1 MYLIIIIMFL
11 VFLLILK
18 LGLNIKIKDIKKLK
32 QLSQDKAL
40 NKITNVFPKNK
51 EICEE
56 ILEKL
61 NNKDVEIDEL
71 DENSKSQTSLYLVMQ
86 NKIIIANIKDN
97 FARIQTIA
105 HECIHSIQNKN
116 ILKFNFIFSNLS
128 NLYFLVMCILALLNL
143 FNEQVW
149 YCLLISLI
157 LVQSISFMVRSHLET
172 DAMTRAEYVAGDYID
187 KKNLINK
194 DDKEKIINTYKEIN
208 NIGIKLYNYILISKK
223 VLSII
228 IFLVLIMI

>member
-1 MYLIIIIMFL
+1 MYFVIIIIFL
-11 VFLLILK
+11 IFLLVLK
-18 LGLNIKIKDIKKLK
+18 IGLNIKIKDAKRLK
-32 QLSQDKAL
+32 QLSQDNAL

-61 NNKDVEIDEL
+61 NNKDVEIEEL
-71 DENSKSQTSLYLVMQ
+71 GEDSKSQTSLYLVMK

-105 HECIHSIQNKN
+105 HECIHSIQNKQ
-116 ILKFNFIFSNLS
+116 ILKFNFIFSNIS
-128 NLYFLVMCILALLNL
+128 NLYFLVICILALLNL

-157 LVQSISFMVRSHLET
+157 LIQSISLIVRSHLET
-172 DAMTRAEYVAGDYID
+172 DAMTRAEYIAKDYI
-187 KKNLINK
+187 KEKNLLK
-194 DDKEKIINTYKEIN
+194 KEDEEKIINTYKEIN

>member
-105 HECIHSIQNKN
+105 HESIHSIQNKN

-128 NLYFLVMCILALLNL
+128 NLYFLIICILASLNL
-143 FNEQVW
+143 FSEQVL

-172 DAMTRAEYVAGDYID
+172 DAMTRAEYIAKDYI
-187 KKNLINK
+187 KEKNLLK
-194 DDKEKIINTYKEIN
+194 KEDEEKIINTYKEIN

>member
-1 MYLIIIIMFL
+1 MYFVIIIIFL
-11 VFLLILK
+11 VFLLVLK
-18 LGLNIKIKDIKKLK
+18 IGLNIKIKDVKRLK
-32 QLSQDKAL
+32 QLSQDNTL

-56 ILEKL
+56 ILKEL
-61 NNKDVEIDEL
+61 NNKDVEIEEL
-71 DENSKSQTSLYLVMQ
+71 GEDSKSQTSLYLVMQ

-105 HECIHSIQNKN
+105 HECIHSIQNKQ
-116 ILKFNFIFSNLS
+116 ILKFNFIFSNIS
-128 NLYFLVMCILALLNL
+128 NLYFLVICILAILNL

-157 LVQSISFMVRSHLET
+157 LIQSISFIVRSHLET
-172 DAMTRAEYVAGDYID
+172 DAMTRAEYVAGDYINE
-187 KKNLINK
+187 KNLLNK
-194 DDKEKIINTYKEIN
+194 DDEEKIINTYKEIN

>member
-1 MYLIIIIMFL
+1 MYFVIIIIFL
-11 VFLLILK
+11 VFLLVLK
-18 LGLNIKIKDIKKLK
+18 IGLNIKIKDVKKLK

-61 NNKDVEIDEL
+61 NNKDMEIEEL
-71 DENSKSQTSLYLVMQ
+71 GEDSKSQTSLYLVMQ

-105 HECIHSIQNKN
+105 HECIHSVQDKK
-116 ILKFNFIFSNLS
+116 ILKFNFIFSNIS
-128 NLYFLVMCILALLNL
+128 NLYFLVICILALLNI

-149 YCLLISLI
+149 YCILISLI
-157 LVQSISFMVRSHLET
+157 LIQSISFIVRSHLET
-172 DAMTRAEYVAGDYID
+172 DAMTRAEYVAGAYINE
-187 KKNLINK
+187 KKLLNK
-194 DDKEKIINTYKEIN
+194 DDEEKIINTYKEIN

-223 VLSII
+223 ILGVIV
-228 IFLVLIMI
+228 FLVLTMI

>member
-1 MYLIIIIMFL
+1 MYFVIIIIFL
-11 VFLLILK
+11 IFLLVLK
-18 LGLNIKIKDIKKLK
+18 IGLNIKIKDVKRLK
-32 QLSQDKAL
+32 QLSQDNTL

-51 EICEE
+51 EMCEE
-56 ILEKL
+56 ILDKL
-61 NNKDVEIDEL
+61 NNKNIEIEEL
-71 DENSKSQTSLYLVMQ
+71 GEDSKSQTSLYLVMK

-105 HECIHSIQNKN
+105 HECIHSIQNKQ
-116 ILKFNFIFSNLS
+116 ILKFNFIFSNIS
-128 NLYFLVMCILALLNL
+128 NLYFLVICILALLNL

-157 LVQSISFMVRSHLET
+157 LIQSISLIVRSHLET
-172 DAMTRAEYVAGDYID
+172 DAMTRAEYIAKDYI
-187 KKNLINK
+187 KEKNLLK
-194 DDKEKIINTYKEIN
+194 KEDEEKIINTYKEIN

>member
-1 MYLIIIIMFL
+1 MYFVIIIIFL
-11 VFLLILK
+11 VFLLVLK
-18 LGLNIKIKDIKKLK
+18 IGLNIKIKDVKRLK
-32 QLSQDKAL
+32 QLSQDKDL

-61 NNKDVEIDEL
+61 NNKNIEIEEL
-71 DENSKSQTSLYLVMQ
+71 GEDSKSQTSLYLVMQ

-105 HECIHSIQNKN
+105 HECIHSIQNKK
-116 ILKFNFIFSNLS
+116 ILKFNFIFSNIS
-128 NLYFLVMCILALLNL
+128 NLYFLVICILALFNL
-143 FNEQVW
+143 FNEQVL

-172 DAMTRAEYVAGDYID
+172 DAMTRAEYIAKDYI
-187 KKNLINK
+187 
-194 DDKEKIINTYKEIN
+194 KEKNILKKEDEEKIVNTYKEIN
-208 NIGIKLYNYILISKK
+208 DTGIKLYNYILISKK
-223 VLSII
+223 VLGVIV
-228 IFLVLIMI
+228 FLVLVII

>member
-1 MYLIIIIMFL
+1 MYLIIIIIFL
-11 VFLLILK
+11 VFLLVLK
-18 LGLNIKIKDIKKLK
+18 IGLNIKIKDAKRLK
-32 QLSQDKAL
+32 QLSQDKDL

-61 NNKDVEIDEL
+61 NNKNVEIEEL
-71 DENSKSQTSLYLVMQ
+71 GENSKSQTSLYLVIQ

-97 FARIQTIA
+97 FARIQTII
-105 HECIHSIQNKN
+105 HECIHSIQNKK
-116 ILKFNFIFSNLS
+116 ILKFNFIFSNIS
-128 NLYFLVMCILALLNL
+128 NLYFLVICILALFNL
-143 FNEQVW
+143 FSEQVW

-157 LVQSISFMVRSHLET
+157 LIQFISFIVRSYLET
-172 DAMTRAEYVAGDYID
+172 DAMTRAEYIAKDYI
-187 KKNLINK
+187 KEKNLLKN
-194 DDKEKIINTYKEIN
+194 DDEEKVLNTYKEIN

-228 IFLVLIMI
+228 VFLLLVII

>member
-1 MYLIIIIMFL
+1 MYFVIIIIFL
-11 VFLLILK
+11 IFLLVLK
-18 LGLNIKIKDIKKLK
+18 IGLNIKIKDVKRLK
-32 QLSQDKAL
+32 QLSQDNAL

-61 NNKDVEIDEL
+61 NNKDVEIEEL
-71 DENSKSQTSLYLVMQ
+71 GEDSKSQTSLYLVMK

-105 HECIHSIQNKN
+105 HECIHSIQNKQ
-116 ILKFNFIFSNLS
+116 ILKFNFIFSNIS
-128 NLYFLVMCILALLNL
+128 NLYFLVICILALLNL

-157 LVQSISFMVRSHLET
+157 LIQSISLIVRSHLET
-172 DAMTRAEYVAGDYID
+172 DAMTRAEYIAKDYI
-187 KKNLINK
+187 KEKNLLK
-194 DDKEKIINTYKEIN
+194 KEDEEKIINTYKEIN

-223 VLSII
+223 VLGVI
-228 IFLVLIMI
+228 VLCILLIL

>member
-1 MYLIIIIMFL
+1 MYFVIIIIFL
-11 VFLLILK
+11 VFLLVLK
-18 LGLNIKIKDIKKLK
+18 IGLNIKIKDVKRLK
-32 QLSQDKAL
+32 QLSQDNTL

-61 NNKDVEIDEL
+61 NNKNIEIEEL
-71 DENSKSQTSLYLVMQ
+71 GEDSKSQTSLYLVMQ

-105 HECIHSIQNKN
+105 HECIHSIQNKK
-116 ILKFNFIFSNLS
+116 ILKFNFIFSNIS
-128 NLYFLVMCILALLNL
+128 NLYFLVICILALFNL
-143 FNEQVW
+143 FNEQVL

-157 LVQSISFMVRSHLET
+157 LVQSISFIVRSHLET
-172 DAMTRAEYVAGDYID
+172 DAMTRAEYVAGDYINE
-187 KKNLINK
+187 KNLLNK
-194 DDKEKIINTYKEIN
+194 DDEEKIINTYKEIN

-223 VLSII
+223 VLSVIV
-228 IFLVLIMI
+228 FLVLVII

>member
-1 MYLIIIIMFL
+1 MYFVIIIIFL
-11 VFLLILK
+11 VFLLVLK
-18 LGLNIKIKDIKKLK
+18 IGLNIKIKDVKRLK
-32 QLSQDKAL
+32 QLSQDNTL

-56 ILEKL
+56 ILKEL
-61 NNKDVEIDEL
+61 NNKDVEIEEL
-71 DENSKSQTSLYLVMQ
+71 GEDSKSQTSLYLVMQ

-105 HECIHSIQNKN
+105 HECIHSIQNKQ
-116 ILKFNFIFSNLS
+116 ILKFNFIFSNIS
-128 NLYFLVMCILALLNL
+128 NLYFLVICILAILNL

-157 LVQSISFMVRSHLET
+157 LIQSISFIVRSHLET
-172 DAMTRAEYVAGDYID
+172 DAMTRAEYVTGDYINE
-187 KKNLINK
+187 KNLLNK
-194 DDKEKIINTYKEIN
+194 DDEEKIINTYKEIN

-223 VLSII
+223 VLGVI
-228 IFLVLIMI
+228 VLCILLIL

>member
-1 MYLIIIIMFL
+1 MYFVIIIIFL
-11 VFLLILK
+11 VFLLVLK
-18 LGLNIKIKDIKKLK
+18 IGLNIKIKDVKRLK
-32 QLSQDKAL
+32 QLSQDNTL

-56 ILEKL
+56 ISEKL
-61 NNKDVEIDEL
+61 NNKDVEIEEL
-71 DENSKSQTSLYLVMQ
+71 GEDSKSQTSLYLVMQ

-105 HECIHSIQNKN
+105 HECIHSIQNKQ
-116 ILKFNFIFSNLS
+116 ILKFNFIFSNIS
-128 NLYFLVMCILALLNL
+128 NLYFLVICILALLNL

-157 LVQSISFMVRSHLET
+157 LIQSISLIVRSHLET
-172 DAMTRAEYVAGDYID
+172 DAMTRAEYIAKDYI
-187 KKNLINK
+187 KEKNLLK
-194 DDKEKIINTYKEIN
+194 KEDEEKIINTYKEIN

-223 VLSII
+223 VLGVI
-228 IFLVLIMI
+228 VLCILLIL

>member
-1 MYLIIIIMFL
+1 MYFAIIIIFL
-11 VFLLILK
+11 VFLLVLK
-18 LGLNIKIKDIKKLK
+18 IGLNIKIKDVKRLK
-32 QLSQDKAL
+32 QLSQDNTL

-61 NNKDVEIDEL
+61 NNKDVEIEEL
-71 DENSKSQTSLYLVMQ
+71 GEDSKSQTSLYLVMQ

-105 HECIHSIQNKN
+105 HECIHSIQNKQ
-116 ILKFNFIFSNLS
+116 ILKFNFIFSNIS
-128 NLYFLVMCILALLNL
+128 NLYFLVICILALLNL

-157 LVQSISFMVRSHLET
+157 LIQSISLIVRSHLET
-172 DAMTRAEYVAGDYID
+172 DAMTRAEYIAKDYI
-187 KKNLINK
+187 KEKNLLK
-194 DDKEKIINTYKEIN
+194 KEDEEKIINTYKEIN

-223 VLSII
+223 VLSVIV
-228 IFLVLIMI
+228 FLVLVII

>member
-1 MYLIIIIMFL
+1 MYFVIIIIFL
-11 VFLLILK
+11 VFLLVLK
-18 LGLNIKIKDIKKLK
+18 IGLNIKIKDVKRLK
-32 QLSQDKAL
+32 QLSQDNTL

-61 NNKDVEIDEL
+61 NNKDVEIEEL
-71 DENSKSQTSLYLVMQ
+71 GEDSKSQTSLYLVMQ

-105 HECIHSIQNKN
+105 HECIHSIQNKQ
-116 ILKFNFIFSNLS
+116 ILKFNFIFSNIS
-128 NLYFLVMCILALLNL
+128 NLYFLVICILALLNL

-157 LVQSISFMVRSHLET
+157 LIQSISLIVRSHLET
-172 DAMTRAEYVAGDYID
+172 DAMTRAEYIAKDYI
-187 KKNLINK
+187 KEKNLLK
-194 DDKEKIINTYKEIN
+194 KEDEEKIINTYKEIN

-223 VLSII
+223 VLGVI
-228 IFLVLIMI
+228 VLCILLIL

>member
-1 MYLIIIIMFL
+1 MYFVIIIIFL
-11 VFLLILK
+11 VFLLVLK
-18 LGLNIKIKDIKKLK
+18 IGLNIKIKDVKRLK
-32 QLSQDKAL
+32 QLSQDKDL

-61 NNKDVEIDEL
+61 NNKNVEIEEL
-71 DENSKSQTSLYLVMQ
+71 GEDSKSQTSLYLVMQ

-105 HECIHSIQNKN
+105 HECIHSIQNKK
-116 ILKFNFIFSNLS
+116 ILKFNFIFSNIS
-128 NLYFLVMCILALLNL
+128 NLYFLIICILALLNL
-143 FNEQVW
+143 FSEQVL

-172 DAMTRAEYVAGDYID
+172 DAMTRAEYIAKDYI
-187 KKNLINK
+187 
-194 DDKEKIINTYKEIN
+194 KEKNILKKEDEEKIVNTYKEIN
-208 NIGIKLYNYILISKK
+208 NKGVKLYNYILISKK
-223 VLSII
+223 VLSVIV
-228 IFLVLIMI
+228 FLVLVII

>member
-143 FNEQVW
+143 FNEQVL

>member
-1 MYLIIIIMFL
+1 MYFVIIIIFL
-11 VFLLILK
+11 VFLLVLK
-18 LGLNIKIKDIKKLK
+18 IGLNIKIKDVKRLK
-32 QLSQDKAL
+32 QLSQDNTL

-56 ILEKL
+56 ILKKL
-61 NNKDVEIDEL
+61 NNKDVEIEEL
-71 DENSKSQTSLYLVMQ
+71 GEDSKSQTSLYLVMQ

-105 HECIHSIQNKN
+105 HECIHSIQNKQ
-116 ILKFNFIFSNLS
+116 ILKFNFIFSNIS
-128 NLYFLVMCILALLNL
+128 NLYFLVICILALLNL

-157 LVQSISFMVRSHLET
+157 LIQSISLIVRSHLET
-172 DAMTRAEYVAGDYID
+172 DAMTRAEYIAKDYI
-187 KKNLINK
+187 KEKNLLK
-194 DDKEKIINTYKEIN
+194 KEDEEKIINTYKEIN

-223 VLSII
+223 VLGVI
-228 IFLVLIMI
+228 VLCILLIL

>member
-1 MYLIIIIMFL
+1 MYFVIIIIFL
-11 VFLLILK
+11 VFLLVLK
-18 LGLNIKIKDIKKLK
+18 IGLNIKIKDVKRLK
-32 QLSQDKAL
+32 QLSQDNTL

-61 NNKDVEIDEL
+61 NNKDVEIEEL
-71 DENSKSQTSLYLVMQ
+71 GEDSKSQTSLYLVMQ

-105 HECIHSIQNKN
+105 HECIHSVQDKK
-116 ILKFNFIFSNLS
+116 ILKFNFIFSNIS
-128 NLYFLVMCILALLNL
+128 NLYFLVICILALLNI

-149 YCLLISLI
+149 YCILISLI
-157 LVQSISFMVRSHLET
+157 LIQSISFIVRSHLET
-172 DAMTRAEYVAGDYID
+172 DAMTRAEYVAGAYINE
-187 KKNLINK
+187 KKLLNK
-194 DDKEKIINTYKEIN
+194 DDEEKIINTYKEIN

-223 VLSII
+223 ILGVIV
-228 IFLVLIMI
+228 FLVLTMI

>member
-1 MYLIIIIMFL
+1 MYFVIIIIFL
-11 VFLLILK
+11 IFLLVLK
-18 LGLNIKIKDIKKLK
+18 IGLNIKIKDVKRLK
-32 QLSQDKAL
+32 QLSQDNTL

-56 ILEKL
+56 ILKDL
-61 NNKDVEIDEL
+61 NNKDVEIEEL
-71 DENSKSQTSLYLVMQ
+71 GEDSKSQTSLYLVMQ

-105 HECIHSIQNKN
+105 HECIHSIQNKK
-116 ILKFNFIFSNLS
+116 ILKFNFIFSNIS
-128 NLYFLVMCILALLNL
+128 NLYFFVICILALLNL
-143 FNEQVW
+143 FSEQVW

-157 LVQSISFMVRSHLET
+157 LIQSISFIVRSHLET
-172 DAMTRAEYVAGDYID
+172 DAMTRAEYVAGDYINE
-187 KKNLINK
+187 KNLLNK
-194 DDKEKIINTYKEIN
+194 DDEEKIINTYKEIN

>member
-97 FARIQTIA
+97 FARIQIIA
-105 HECIHSIQNKN
+105 HESIHSIQNKN

>member
-1 MYLIIIIMFL
+1 MYFVIIIIFL
-11 VFLLILK
+11 VFLLVLK
-18 LGLNIKIKDIKKLK
+18 IGLNIKIKDVKRLK
-32 QLSQDKAL
+32 QLSQDNTL

-61 NNKDVEIDEL
+61 NNKDVEIEEL
-71 DENSKSQTSLYLVMQ
+71 GEDSKSQTSLYLVMQ

-105 HECIHSIQNKN
+105 HECIHSVQDKK
-116 ILKFNFIFSNLS
+116 ILKFNFIFSNIS
-128 NLYFLVMCILALLNL
+128 NLYFLVICILALLDI

-149 YCLLISLI
+149 YCILISLI
-157 LVQSISFMVRSHLET
+157 LIQSISFIVRSHLET
-172 DAMTRAEYVAGDYID
+172 DAMTRAEYVAGAYINE
-187 KKNLINK
+187 KKLLNK
-194 DDKEKIINTYKEIN
+194 DDEEKIINTYKEIN

-223 VLSII
+223 ILGVIV
-228 IFLVLIMI
+228 FLVLTMI

>member
-1 MYLIIIIMFL
+1 MYFVIIIIFL
-11 VFLLILK
+11 IFLLVLK
-18 LGLNIKIKDIKKLK
+18 IGLNIKIKDVKRLK
-32 QLSQDKAL
+32 QLSQDNAL

-61 NNKDVEIDEL
+61 NNKDVEIEEL
-71 DENSKSQTSLYLVMQ
+71 GEDSKSQTSLYLVMK

-105 HECIHSIQNKN
+105 HECIHSIQNKQ
-116 ILKFNFIFSNLS
+116 ILKFNFIFSNIS
-128 NLYFLVMCILALLNL
+128 NLYFLVICILALLNL

-157 LVQSISFMVRSHLET
+157 LIQSISLIVRSHLET
-172 DAMTRAEYVAGDYID
+172 DAMTRAEYIAKDYI
-187 KKNLINK
+187 KEKNLLK
-194 DDKEKIINTYKEIN
+194 KEDEEKIINTYKEIN

>member
-1 MYLIIIIMFL
+1 MYFVIIIIFL
-11 VFLLILK
+11 VFLLVLK
-18 LGLNIKIKDIKKLK
+18 IGLNIKIKDVKKLK

-61 NNKDVEIDEL
+61 NNKDVEIEEL
-71 DENSKSQTSLYLVMQ
+71 GEDSKSQTSLYLVMQ

-105 HECIHSIQNKN
+105 HECIHSVQDKK
-116 ILKFNFIFSNLS
+116 ILKFNFIFSNIS
-128 NLYFLVMCILALLNL
+128 NLYFLVICILALLNI

-172 DAMTRAEYVAGDYID
+172 DAMTRAEYVAGAYINE
-187 KKNLINK
+187 KKLLNK
-194 DDKEKIINTYKEIN
+194 DDEEKIINTYKEIN

-223 VLSII
+223 VLGVI
-228 IFLVLIMI
+228 VLCILLIL

>member
-1 MYLIIIIMFL
+1 MYFVIIIIFL
-11 VFLLILK
+11 IFLLVLK
-18 LGLNIKIKDIKKLK
+18 IGLNIKIKDVKRLK
-32 QLSQDKAL
+32 QLSQDNTL

-56 ILEKL
+56 ILKKL
-61 NNKDVEIDEL
+61 KNKDVEIEEL
-71 DENSKSQTSLYLVMQ
+71 GEDSKSQTSLYLVMQ

-105 HECIHSIQNKN
+105 HECIHSIQNKQ
-116 ILKFNFIFSNLS
+116 ILKFNFIFSNIS
-128 NLYFLVMCILALLNL
+128 NLYFLVICILALLNL

-157 LVQSISFMVRSHLET
+157 LIQSISLIVRSHLET
-172 DAMTRAEYVAGDYID
+172 DAMTRAEYIAKDYI
-187 KKNLINK
+187 KEKNLLK
-194 DDKEKIINTYKEIN
+194 KEDEEKIINTYKEIN
-208 NIGIKLYNYILISKK
+208 NIEIKLYNYILISKK
-223 VLSII
+223 VLRII